1 MRALLP
7 LVLVLIALVAG
18 FGLWTEHFL
27 SMGTLRALASQMPA
41 SIVLATGVTIVL
53 IAGGIDLSVG
63 SVLGLCGA
71 VLGHV
76 MTTWGWPAGAAV
88 AAGVGVGL
96 GCGLVN
102 GLVTVALSA
111 PSFIVTLGMLE
122 IARAACYL
130 VTGSRT
136 LYIGAPIEPIAAAGA
151 AGVPLAFAGALL
163 LVALVDIALR
173 RTVAG
178 RHLVAVGD
186 NPRAAWAA
194 GVDPRPVRVAA
205 FAVAGALAGLAAV
218 LHTSRLASADPNAGS
233 GFELQAIAAAVVGGT
248 SLAGGQGS
256 AAGSLLGVL
265 IIGVL
270 AAGLAQAGAQEP
282 TKRLVT
288 GAVIVLAVA
297 IDLWRRRRHNG
308 RTDPFRNS

>member
-1 MRALLP
+1 MRALAP
-7 LVLVLIALVAG
+7 LLIVLVVLVAG

-27 SMGTLRALASQMPA
+27 SMGTLRALAGQLPA
-41 SIVLATGVTIVL
+41 SIVLATGMTIVL
-53 IAGGIDLSVG
+53 ISGGIDLSVG

-71 VLGHV
+71 VVGHAIV
-76 MTTWGWPAGAAV
+76 VWGWPPAAAV
-88 AAGVGVGL
+88 AVCLGAGL
-96 GCGLVN
+96 ACGLVN
-102 GLVTVALSA
+102 GLVTVAWSV
-111 PSFIVTLGMLE
+111 PSFIVTLGTLE

-136 LYIGAPIEPIAAAGA
+136 LYIGAPIEPIAGAAV
-151 AGVPLAFAGALL
+151 AGVPLAFAGALI
-163 LVALVDIALR
+163 LVALVDVALV
-173 RTVAG
+173 RTVPG
-178 RHLVAVGD
+178 RRLVAVGD

-194 GVDPRPVRVAA
+194 GVDPRPVRAAA
-205 FAVAGALAGLAAV
+205 FAVAGLLAGLAAV

-248 SLAGGQGS
+248 SLAGGQGR

-282 TKRLVT
+282 AKRLVT

-297 IDLWRRRRHNG
+297 IDAWRRRNREQV
-308 RTDPFRNS
+308 

>member
-7 LVLVLIALVAG
+7 LLIVLVALVAG

-27 SMGTLRALASQMPA
+27 SIATLRALTSQLPA
-41 SIVLATGVTIVL
+41 SIVLAAGVTIVL
-53 IAGGIDLSVG
+53 ISGGIDLSVG

-71 VLGHV
+71 VVGQVLAV
-76 MTTWGWPAGAAV
+76 WGWPPAA
-88 AAGVGVGL
+88 AIAMGVGVGL
-96 GCGLVN
+96 ACGLVN
-102 GLVTVALSA
+102 GAVTVALSA

-136 LYIGAPIEPIAAAGA
+136 IYIGAPIEPIAAAGA
-151 AGVPLAFAGALL
+151 GGVPLAFVGAVL
-163 LVALVDIALR
+163 LVVAIDVALR
-173 RTVAG
+173 RTVPG

-194 GVDPRPVRVAA
+194 GVNPGPIRVGA

-256 AAGSLLGVL
+256 AGGSLLGVL

-270 AAGLAQAGAQEP
+270 GAGLAQAGAQEP

-297 IDLWRRRRHNG
+297 IDVWRRKKG
-308 RTDPFRNS
+308 SGVFS